1 MRLSVR
7 ILSDWQYQEIV
18 DSLENNTRSS
28 GLSPSSSTLSLTG
41 MAGSAPRS
49 NMRTLAKAQ
58 EDLTDFLAQHILVV
72 QRLKRLVPKT
82 EPQSRLLKNYIK
94 VSQRPF
100 A

>member
-1 MRLSVR
+1 M
-7 ILSDWQYQEIV
+7 SDWQYQEIV
-18 DSLENNTRSS
+18 DSLENNARSS
-28 GLSPSSSTLSLTG
+28 GLSPSS
-41 MAGSAPRS
+41 APHS

-72 QRLKRLVPKT
+72 QRLKRLVPET

-94 VSQRPF
+94 VSQHPF